1 MNTMGDTLAKKSFET
16 FCDSRAS
23 KIKVDTIGDTLA
35 VKKTNRL
42 LDALGYSSTEVTYAL
57 TG

>member
-1 MNTMGDTLAKKSFET
+1 MGDTLAKKSFET